1 MARLRTLLALLL
13 ALLALPALAPAGCGS
28 GKPPPSVVLVTLDT
42 TRRDRLGAYGDPAAR
57 TPFFDALARSG
68 ALCRDAVVD
77 ASTTLPSHAGML
89 TGAVARRHG
98 VRRNGREALGEEW
111 ETLAERLAARGFDTA
126 AVVSSSVLSRE
137 HGLARGFARYDDR
150 LPAEYA
156 VYDPKWRYRALR
168 LNGNQRRA
176 GDTERA
182 AAAAIDEARA
192 PAFLWVHFI
201 DAHQPADPPPPWRDV
216 PGLAAYDAEVAL
228 VDRAMGRVLRRAA
241 ERLGPVVTAVLADH
255 GEELGERGYTGHA
268 LFLHEAILRI
278 PFAVAGP
285 GVPRALVPGI
295 VRQCDV
301 APVLARLAGAP
312 GAFPDGRDFLAAPP
326 AGAPAL
332 AFAETLEPIDTFGG
346 APSRAARTGE
356 LKLIDTP
363 HGEFYDLRADP
374 GETRNLW
381 DERPRERERLAAAME
396 DSLAALPA
404 PAAPAELPLDEQRLA
419 SLRALGYAAGP
430 APDDAAAGSDE
441 GGGIDAKELID
452 VVECVRRVD
461 DGMFDGVAERL
472 ARFRARHPRPPGPE
486 WHPLFSRA
494 HFCAGALRFVD
505 GDREG
510 ARAELD
516 RALELDPDYADAMTL
531 RRKLGD

>member
-1 MARLRTLLALLL
+1 MARARTALAL
-13 ALLALPALAPAGCGS
+13 LLALPALAPAGCGR
-28 GKPPPSVVLVTLDT
+28 GEPPPSVVLVTLDT

-98 VRRNGREALGEEW
+98 VRRNGREALGGEW
-111 ETLAERLAARGFDTA
+111 ETLPERLAARGFDTA

-150 LPAEYA
+150 LPPEYA

-176 GDTERA
+176 DDTERA
-182 AAAAIDEARA
+182 AADAIDAMAA

-201 DAHQPADPPPPWRDV
+201 DAHQPFDPPPPWRDL
-216 PGLAAYDAEVAL
+216 PGLSAYDAEVAL

-241 ERLGPVVTAVLADH
+241 DRFGPVVAAALADH
-255 GEELGERGYTGHA
+255 GEELDERGYTGHA
-268 LFLHEAILRI
+268 LFLHEAIVRI
-278 PFAVAGP
+278 PFAVGGP

-312 GAFPDGRDFLAAPP
+312 GAFPDGRDFLAASPPP
-326 AGAPAL
+326 APSL
-332 AFAETLEPIDTFGG
+332 AFAETLEPVDTFGG
-346 APSRAARTGE
+346 APSRAARTDAF
-356 LKLIDTP
+356 KLIDTP
-363 HGEFYDLRADP
+363 DGELYDLRADP

-381 DERPRERERLAAAME
+381 DERPRERERLGAAME
-396 DSLAALPA
+396 DFLASLPA
-404 PAAPAELPLDEQRLA
+404 PSAPVDLPLDKERLA

-430 APDDAAAGSDE
+430 AADGAAAED

-472 ARFRARHPRPPGPE
+472 ARFRARHPEPPGPE
-486 WHPLFSRA
+486 WRPLFSRA

-516 RALELDPDYADAMTL
+516 RALELDPAYADARTL
-531 RRKLGD
+531 RRKLGE